1 MKKIGKLFF
10 AAGMMSLAASLCM
23 GLTAFAATESGTI
36 EGGFTW
42 EVDTTSHT
50 LTITGEGILPD
61 LYADYYDGKL
71 WKEYEQDLHRAVLN
85 GVSGTEGV
93 FGLVTEIEE
102 AEGNFAGF
110 SWKAELDSG
119 TITVTGQGEVPS
131 APWEWLFD
139 RSKLEKQSMELL
151 ILSDQITGISSTGYH
166 IRNMKVG
173 TAFQNLEDLKAA
185 TESVEIPKANP
196 YFASYE
202 GCVYSKDMSKL
213 LYCPF
218 CIEKPIFYPN
228 VKTIGAGAF
237 DGEVGA
243 DNDIAYVV
251 IPWGVTTI
259 EDGAFSL
266 MVRNSH
272 DQYVVLPNTITS
284 MTENALPGTVRGT
297 GTIFIYQKNNQLVD
311 NILKGKWDSYQTPM
325 AKPVNSISQYYPNQ
339 TVTPAQN
346 GWVKEGSVWYYYK
359 NGVKQVDWQFVDN
372 VWYYLGTDGVMQ
384 TGWITY
390 NGSTYYLRPWGGMMA
405 NGWYLIN
412 GKWYYFQSWGGT
424 AKSRWIYGLD
434 KKWYYVDANGVML
447 TNTRTPDGYYVD
459 ANGVWMQ

>member
-1 MKKIGKLFF
+1 MKKIWKTVF

-42 EVDTTSHT
+42 EVDTTT
-50 LTITGEGILPD
+50 AT
-61 LYADYYDGKL
+61 
-71 WKEYEQDLHRAVLN
+71 V
-85 GVSGTEGV
+85 
-93 FGLVTEIEE
+93 
-102 AEGNFAGF
+102 
-110 SWKAELDSG
+110 
-119 TITVTGQGEVPS
+119 TVTGSGEVPAES
-131 APWEWLFD
+131 LRNAIDLPNNEKVNYVFD
-139 RSKLEKQSMELL
+139 DR
-151 ILSDQITGISSTGYH
+151 ITGASDSIHLISNTGSIYA
-166 IRNMKVG
+166 G
-173 TAFQNLEDLKAA
+173 TNFQSLDTLKQASGPITISED
-185 TESVEIPKANP
+185 NP

-202 GCVYSKDMSKL
+202 GCVYSKDMSTL
-213 LYCPF
+213 LYCPY
-218 CIEKPIFYPN
+218 CIEEPVFYPG
-228 VKTIGAGAF
+228 VKTIAAGAF
-237 DGEVGA
+237 DGASGFI
-243 DNDIAYVV
+243 NTLSRVV

-259 EDGAFSL
+259 EDGAFSGIQG
-266 MVRNSH
+266 STES
-272 DQYVVLPNTITS
+272 YVVLPNTITS
-284 MTENALPGTVRGT
+284 MTEKSLPGKTRGT
-297 GTIFIYQKNNQLVD
+297 GCLFIYQKGNQLVD
-311 NILKGKWDSYQTPM
+311 NILKGKSDSYQTLM
-325 AKPVNSISQYYPNQ
+325 ANPVNSLAEYYPDQ

-412 GKWYYFQSWGGT
+412 GKWYYFQSWGGI

-434 KKWYYVDANGVML
+434 KKWYYVGTDGVML
-447 TNTRTPDGYYVD
+447 TNTRTPDGFYVD

>member
-1 MKKIGKLFF
+1 MKKIWKTVF

-93 FGLVTEIEE
+93 FWLVTEIEE

-139 RSKLEKQSMELL
+139 CSKLEKQSMELL

-213 LYCPF
+213 L
-218 CIEKPIFYPN
+218 
-228 VKTIGAGAF
+228 
-237 DGEVGA
+237 
-243 DNDIAYVV
+243 
-251 IPWGVTTI
+251 
-259 EDGAFSL
+259 S
-266 MVRNSH
+266 
-272 DQYVVLPNTITS
+272 VL
-284 MTENALPGTVRGT
+284 
-297 GTIFIYQKNNQLVD
+297 Y
-311 NILKGKWDSYQTPM
+311 
-325 AKPVNSISQYYPNQ
+325 
-339 TVTPAQN
+339 
-346 GWVKEGSVWYYYK
+346 
-359 NGVKQVDWQFVDN
+359 
-372 VWYYLGTDGVMQ
+372 
-384 TGWITY
+384 
-390 NGSTYYLRPWGGMMA
+390 
-405 NGWYLIN
+405 
-412 GKWYYFQSWGGT
+412 
-424 AKSRWIYGLD
+424 
-434 KKWYYVDANGVML
+434 
-447 TNTRTPDGYYVD
+447 
-459 ANGVWMQ
+459 